1 MNVSRIGF
9 SGNYCFVTRNYDEA
23 KVLTQV
29 FKEMKDKNEL
39 SLIEPSD
46 VNEVIIATD
55 NPQYSSKDFKLIEQ
69 SIRNAGQ
76 LVVKDNSENTHYE
89 KALNKGC
96 MFNEHYIKML
106 NRAFRIVS
114 RGNGIIDSV

>member
-9 SGNYCFVTRNYDEA
+9 SGNYCIMTRDPDEA
-23 KVLTQV
+23 RVLTQV

-46 VNEVIIATD
+46 SKEVIIATD
-55 NPQYSSKDFKLIEQ
+55 NPQFSSKDFKLIEQ
-69 SIRNAGQ
+69 SIRNAGL
-76 LVVKDNSENTHYE
+76 LVVKDNSENTPYG
-89 KALNKGC
+89 KALDTGRL
-96 MFNEHYIKML
+96 FTEHYIKML

-114 RGNGIIDSV
+114 RDNGRVDSL